1 MKKNYAAIFT
11 ALLLSISLA
20 GCGEKTQEMSAEP
33 EQTARAI
40 EVMTLSKESIS
51 NQYTYSGKIAAKE
64 EAQVFSTVAGKIAQA
79 NYDIGDSVHKGDV
92 LFRMDTSDLNNQLN
106 VLKASLTA
114 TEASIASAQTNL
126 ELANGASM
134 QSQIESAK
142 AALENAELNYNNA
155 KTNYDNNKVLF
166 DAGIVS
172 QTEMN
177 QIQLAYDS
185 AEVTYNQAKESYDLV
200 ANKMPAEN
208 QRKAEDAY
216 NAAVAQK
223 ASINAQMQ
231 STQKTISDATVT
243 APISGVITAKNVV
256 AGTVLSQSSPAY
268 IITDMS
274 KVKIDV
280 AVTQEVINT
289 LSVGQQ
295 VDVTLSAISKQP
307 FKATITT
314 INPVA
319 NSQGTYDV
327 QVELD
332 NADGVLK
339 VGMLGEVS
347 FTKESA
353 ENTIVLPR
361 DCVIEKDGEVY
372 VFVEEAGKAKKV
384 PVTTGIDTG
393 ETIQIVT
400 GLEEGMHV
408 VTKGQTYLSDGEA
421 VQISAPDD
429 DTNEQT
435 SDSNSSSSDETTT
448 AQKEKKS
455 DDASSKKEE

>member
-1 MKKNYAAIFT
+1 MKKNYAAMFT
-11 ALLLSISLA
+11 ALLLTISLA
-20 GCGEKTQEMSAEP
+20 GCGGNPQEEPTQP
-33 EQTARAI
+33 QQTARAI
-40 EVMTLSKESIS
+40 EVMKLSKESIS
-51 NQYTYSGKIAAKE
+51 NEYTYSGKVAPKE
-64 EAQVFSTVAGKIAQA
+64 EAQVFSTIAGKIAQT
-79 NYDIGDSVHKGDV
+79 NYEIGDSVKKGAV

-106 VLKASLTA
+106 VLQASLTA
-114 TEASIASAQTNL
+114 AEASIASAQTNL

-166 DAGIVS
+166 DAGILS
-172 QTEMN
+172 QTEMD
-177 QIQLAYDS
+177 QIQLAYNS

-223 ASINAQMQ
+223 ASIHAQMQ
-231 STQKTISDATVT
+231 STQKTIGDATVT

-268 IITDMS
+268 VITDMS

-295 VDVTLSAISKQP
+295 VNVTLSAVSKEP
-307 FKATITT
+307 FVATITT
-314 INPVA
+314 INPAA
-319 NSQGTYDV
+319 NAQGTYDV

-332 NADGVLK
+332 NGNGVLK
-339 VGMLGEVS
+339 VGMLAEVS

-361 DCVIEKDGEVY
+361 DCVIEKNEEVY

-384 PVTTGIDTG
+384 PVVTGIDTG

-400 GLEEGMHV
+400 GLEEGMNV

-421 VQISAPDD
+421 VEIAASSNAGTTDSSTSSAEN
-429 DTNEQT
+429 TTVSNEEK
-435 SDSNSSSSDETTT
+435 SDSTSN
-448 AQKEKKS
+448 
-455 DDASSKKEE
+455 KKEE